1 MNFELPCMH
10 IGSVPL
16 GLLEPL
22 EDRVI
27 EFEKKDAY
35 NFKFGDWR
43 RIDSYHNP
51 DNHKLEDIVGQDIV
65 DYVMSFFKDEILFGW
80 SVSYLPEKS
89 TVVDHVDRMLFH
101 RFAKRIIV
109 PITKQSDV
117 LNWHYSRDKT
127 TKRFYFFE
135 YGNIYRLNTAATHG
149 LKNSGDVPRRAIYL
163 DVMERRLYEKFKT
176 HNDILKVILV
186 NATGDIHVL

>member
-1 MNFELPCMH
+1 MNFELPCKQ
-10 IGSVPL
+10 IGPVPL
-16 GLLEPL
+16 ELLEPL

-51 DNHKLEDIVGQDIV
+51 ENHKLEEIVGQEIV
-65 DYVMSFFKDEILFGW
+65 DHVMSFFNDEVLFGW
-80 SVSYLPEKS
+80 SLSYLPEKS
-89 TVVDHVDRMLFH
+89 SVVDHVDRMLFH

-117 LNWHYSRDKT
+117 LNWHYSSDKT
-127 TKRFYFFE
+127 TKRYYFFE

-149 LKNSGDVPRRAIYL
+149 LKNSGDTPRRAIYL

-176 HNDILKVILV
+176 HNDMLKVILV
-186 NATGDIHVL
+186 NASGDIHVL